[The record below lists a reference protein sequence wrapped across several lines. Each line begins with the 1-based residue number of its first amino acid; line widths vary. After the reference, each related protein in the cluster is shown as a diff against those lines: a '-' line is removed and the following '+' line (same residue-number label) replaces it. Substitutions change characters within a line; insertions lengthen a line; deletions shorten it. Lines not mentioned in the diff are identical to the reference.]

1 MAFVAQLVKN
11 PSAMRKTPVQS
22 LGLGRS
28 PGESERLPTPVFW
41 PGESHERPAVAI
53 CAPELLGRLPFWGMS
68 PGPWPVV
75 LRGQEPKVALSPTAK
90 LA

>member
-1 MAFVAQLVKN
+1 MLGFPGGSVGGRVCL
-11 PSAMRKTPVQS
+11 QS
-22 LGLGRS
+22 GCDPWLGKIPWR
-28 PGESERLPTPVFW
+28 SERLPTPVFW